1 MEKYLLLFFTN
12 PNTIMADQYYKLRF
26 FCTSLTFLCLLTL
39 VSDFR
44 QLYKFIFFFISYLKT
59 IILEQIHRKI
69 KGTVQKF
76 PIYILHSSYIASL
89 VINVC
94 DKSGT
99 FVTTN
104 EFTLTHH
111 HHPKS
116 IVNIWVHSWCCTFY
130 MCGQIHHYKCS
141 LPVDSFFLF
150 LFFLLN
156 VDVSSSTPIFWKDY
170 LCSIVLLL
178 LLCWIWIAYMCE
190 CLFWDSCLLMYLF
203 LLSSLPYC
211 FNCCSFMAN
220 LEVVNI
226 SPTFFFSFSNYVDYS
241 GSFAW
246 YKFCSVC
253 QYPQS
258 NVLEFLLWSYLIYK

>member
-116 IVNIWVHSWCCTFY
+116 IVNI
-130 MCGQIHHYKCS
+130 
-141 LPVDSFFLF
+141 
-150 LFFLLN
+150 
-156 VDVSSSTPIFWKDY
+156 
-170 LCSIVLLL
+170 
-178 LLCWIWIAYMCE
+178 
-190 CLFWDSCLLMYLF
+190 
-203 LLSSLPYC
+203 
-211 FNCCSFMAN
+211 
-220 LEVVNI
+220 
-226 SPTFFFSFSNYVDYS
+226 
-241 GSFAW
+241 
-246 YKFCSVC
+246 
-253 QYPQS
+253 
-258 NVLEFLLWSYLIYK
+258 